1 MKERK
6 YTIIDQ
12 ETIELFFFKIKT
24 FLEKDYKLFIKQQES
39 NEINFNFNDR
49 NYKIIFNNTTID
61 LLEDNNLFL
70 KINTDYINDFD
81 NVVIILLTCLRTVF
95 NNNN

>member
-12 ETIELFFFKIKT
+12 GTIELFFFKIQT

>member
-12 ETIELFFFKIKT
+12 ETIELFFFKIQT

-81 NVVIILLTCLRTVF
+81 NVAIILLTCLRTVF